1 MVRGTITKEI
11 KEATYFSIFA
21 EKINDVSKK
30 E

>member
-21 EKINDVSKK
+21 DKINDVSKK